1 MHQHRLM
8 TTLPPFLFGL
18 LLTTL
23 SACTAAPPPKA
34 AELRAALS
42 AEIGDAACD
51 SDSQCRTVAVGHK
64 ACGGPAGYLAW
75 SSKRSSEAKLKDL
88 ARRQAE
94 AEKAENEGKGL
105 MSNCAVTVDPGAVC
119 RAARCELRAD
129 KPAGER
135 AR

>member
-1 MHQHRLM
+1 MRRRLHS
-8 TTLPPFLFGL
+8 LL
-18 LLTTL
+18 LLTL
-23 SACTAAPPPKA
+23 VSACTAAPPPTKA
-34 AELRAALS
+34 SALRAELA

-51 SDSQCRTVAVGHK
+51 SDAQCRTVAVGHK

-75 SSKRSSEAKLKDL
+75 SSKRSNETKLKDL
-88 ARRQAE
+88 ARRQGE

-105 MSNCAVTVDPGAVC
+105 MSNCAVVVDPGAVC
-119 RAARCELRAD
+119 KVARCELRAD

>member
-1 MHQHRLM
+1 MRRLVQQ
-8 TTLPPFLFGL
+8 L
-18 LLTTL
+18 LLL
-23 SACTAAPPPKA
+23 ALVSACTAAPSPPA
-34 AELRAALS
+34 ASLRDQLK

-51 SDSQCRTVAVGHK
+51 SDAQCRTVAVGHK

-75 SSKRSSEAKLKDL
+75 SSKRSNETKLKDL

-94 AEKAENEGKGL
+94 AEKAENEGKGM
-105 MSNCAVTVDPGAVC
+105 MSNCAVVVDAGAAC
-119 RAARCELRAD
+119 KATRCELRAD